1 MRSTRQQS
9 RRTTPLLNGEITTM
23 EEIMAEHISLE
34 EVQAIVD
41 EMVKMGFIAVSY
53 GHDGVERYQIT
64 ELGRLELRLQED

>member
-1 MRSTRQQS
+1 
-9 RRTTPLLNGEITTM
+9 M
-23 EEIMAEHISLE
+23 EEIVAEPISLE

-53 GHDGVERYQIT
+53 GHDGVERYQLT